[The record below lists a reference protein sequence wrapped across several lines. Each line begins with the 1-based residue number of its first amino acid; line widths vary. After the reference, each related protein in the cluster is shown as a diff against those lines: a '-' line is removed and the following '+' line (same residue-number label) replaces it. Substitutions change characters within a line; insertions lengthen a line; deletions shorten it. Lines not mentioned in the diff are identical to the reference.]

1 MFCLSFSKN
10 AISLTQTTIDD
21 ENVDIML
28 IFVMKESG
36 MSDNMKMA
44 HEVSFFNKQSK
55 IHAF

>member
-1 MFCLSFSKN
+1 MSCLSFSKN

-44 HEVSFFNKQSK
+44 HEVIIFK
-55 IHAF
+55 